1 MLHSRTQRICAI
13 CGYVCIVLFGLAF
26 WPTSKFIPVPGP
38 GLTALQVASL
48 YANNANGIR
57 FGMLLMTIA
66 GSLVAPFVAVISV
79 QMKRIEGVSPI
90 LTYTQLASGS
100 VGALFFIIPALVFGA
115 AAYRPDR
122 TPELTQA
129 LNDLAWFFMVMPV
142 GPAIVQNVAIAF
154 AILNDKRKNPVFP
167 RWLGFFNIWVGLFI
181 LPGGLMTFFKS
192 GAFAWSGLLSFY
204 VAGTVFGVW
213 FQVMVFQLFKA
224 IDRQAAEAAGSA

>member
-1 MLHSRTQRICAI
+1 LALLHSRTQKICAI
-13 CGYVCIVLFGLAF
+13 SGYVCIVLFGLAF

-38 GLTALQVASL
+38 GLNALQVASL
-48 YANNANGIR
+48 YQNNANGIR
-57 FGMLLMTIA
+57 FGMLIMTIA

-122 TPELTQA
+122 APELTLL

-142 GPAIVQNVAIAF
+142 GPAIVQNLAIAF
-154 AILNDKRKNPVFP
+154 AILGDKRKHPVFP

-192 GAFAWSGLLSFY
+192 GAFAWNGLLSFY

-224 IDRQAAEAAGSA
+224 INSQAAEAA

>member
-1 MLHSRTQRICAI
+1 L
-13 CGYVCIVLFGLAF
+13 LFGLAF

-38 GLTALQVASL
+38 KLNAIEVAAI
-48 YANNANGIR
+48 YQNNANGIR

-66 GSLVAPFVAVISV
+66 GALVAPFVGVISV

-90 LTYTQLASGS
+90 LTYTQLSSGS
-100 VGALFFIIPALVFGA
+100 IGALFFIIPALIFSA
-115 AAYRPDR
+115 TAYRPDR
-122 TPELTQA
+122 APELTFL

-142 GPAIVQNVAIAF
+142 MPAFVQNLCIAF
-154 AILNDKRKNPVFP
+154 AILGDRRPAPVFP

-213 FQVMVFQLFKA
+213 FQVMVFMLLKA
-224 IDRQAAEAAGSA
+224 IKQQALESA

>member
-1 MLHSRTQRICAI
+1 MHHSRTQKICAI
-13 CGYVCIVLFGLAF
+13 SGYVCILLFGLAF

-38 GLTALQVASL
+38 GLDAHEVASL
-48 YANNANGIR
+48 YAHNANGIR
-57 FGMLLMTIA
+57 LGMLLMTIA
-66 GSLVAPFVAVISV
+66 GSLVAPFVAVISI

-100 VGALFFIIPALVFGA
+100 VGALFFIVPALVFGA
-115 AAYRPDR
+115 AAYRPER
-122 TPELTQA
+122 APELTYL

-142 GPAIVQNVAIAF
+142 GPAFVQNLAIAF
-154 AILNDKRKNPVFP
+154 AILNDKSRVPVFP
-167 RWLGFFNIWVGLFI
+167 RWLGFFNIWVGLLI

-204 VAGTVFGVW
+204 VAGTVFGIW

-224 IDRQAAEAAGSA
+224 INNQAAEAA